1 MSKRDGGPAFPG
13 VALPE
18 PPNHPVGMS
27 KREYFA
33 GQIMAGLVSDP
44 GLQLFDETQKAGTA
58 THAVSLADALLE
70 ALAQGEQS

>member
-1 MSKRDGGPAFPG
+1 
-13 VALPE
+13 
-18 PPNHPVGMS
+18 MS